1 VPARTAGGPGFARD
15 RRSALSRL
23 LALSACA
30 DDYASIART
39 VACAV
44 DAIGPC
50 RAEGIL
56 LDGRWQ
62 DIGVRHREPGHDGL
76 GRIVPAADSRRVDLA
91 GVPWAWA
98 YPMPE
103 PGLAAGCLV
112 VGAACEPAADEV
124 LLLQILAQQAT
135 AALAAARLR
144 GRAEQ
149 QAAELQR
156 AEAALRRR
164 MQVHDRLTQVAQRS
178 EGQDG
183 IARAV
188 YELTGLPAGIEDRSG
203 HLRAWAGPGRPDP
216 YPEADPR
223 RRDALLRRA
232 MAARAPVRDGDR
244 LISAALLA
252 GDPVIVLAVSD
263 PGGAAGDMERVA
275 IEHATTVLGME
286 VARLQGLA
294 ETGTHLRSKLVLDL
308 IAGADEPGVLSRAQA
323 LGYDLGRRH
332 RVIAVEGRRGGNI
345 DAFFRAVSRAAA
357 DGQVGSLL
365 AVHLRDVIVLADSER
380 PWEQFRAAVVA
391 NLHGARCRIGVGGC
405 CEDLGE
411 FPRSYREA
419 RLALRIQKAVRGHDQ
434 TTQFEQLGVY
444 QVLGNAR
451 ETAAMEGFV
460 RQQLG
465 ALIDYD
471 ALHGAQLVETLS
483 EYLECGGNYDASAS
497 GLSVHRSTLKYRLK
511 RIREVSG
518 HDLRLPDTQ
527 FNLQLAT
534 RAARTLLA
542 LRDS

>member
-1 VPARTAGGPGFARD
+1 MPARTAGGHRFARD
-15 RRSALSRL
+15 RCSALSNL
-23 LALSACA
+23 LALSAGA
-30 DDYASIART
+30 DDHASIART

-44 DAIGPC
+44 EAIGRC

-62 DIGVRHREPGHDGL
+62 DLGTRHREPDHDGL
-76 GRIVPAADSRRVDLA
+76 RRIVLSADSRRVELT

-98 YPMPE
+98 YPMPD

-112 VGAACEPAADEV
+112 VGAAREPAADEV

-144 GRAEQ
+144 GREEQ

-156 AEAALRRR
+156 AQAALRHR
-164 MQVHDRLTQVAQRS
+164 MQAHDRLTQVARRT
-178 EGQDG
+178 EGHDG

-188 YELTGLPAGIEDRSG
+188 YELTGLAAAIEDRSG

-216 YPEADPR
+216 YPRADPR

-232 MAARAPVRDGDR
+232 VAAGTPVRDGDR
-244 LISAALLA
+244 LISAAVLA
-252 GDPVIVLAVSD
+252 GDPVAVLAVSD
-263 PGGAAGDMERVA
+263 PGSTAGDAERVA

-308 IAGADEPGVLSRAQA
+308 IAGTDEPGVRSRAQA
-323 LGYDLGRRH
+323 LGYDLGRPH
-332 RVIAVEGRRGGNI
+332 RVIAVEGRCGGEI

-357 DGQVGSLL
+357 DSQVGSLL
-365 AVHLRDVIVLADSER
+365 AVHLRDVVVLADTER
-380 PWEQFRAAVVA
+380 PWEQFRSAVEA
-391 NLHGARCRIGVGGC
+391 SLPGARCRIGVGGR
-405 CEDLGE
+405 CEDLGD

-451 ETAAMEGFV
+451 DTAALERFV

-465 ALIDYD
+465 ALMDYD
-471 ALHGAQLVETLS
+471 ELHGAQLVETLT
-483 EYLECGGNYDASAS
+483 EYLECGGKYDASAS
-497 GLSVHRSTLKYRLK
+497 ALLVHRSTLKYRLK

-518 HDLRLPDTQ
+518 HDLGLPDTQ

>member
-1 VPARTAGGPGFARD
+1 VPARTAGGPRLARD
-15 RRSALSRL
+15 RRSALSSL

-30 DDYASIART
+30 DDHASIART

-44 DAIGPC
+44 EAIGSC

-56 LDGRWQ
+56 LAGRWQ
-62 DIGVRHREPGHDGL
+62 DIGARHREPGHDGL
-76 GRIVPAADSRRVDLA
+76 GCIVLSADSRRVELT

-98 YPMPE
+98 YPIPE

-112 VGAACEPAADEV
+112 VGAAREPAADEV

-144 GRAEQ
+144 GREEQ

-156 AEAALRRR
+156 AQAALRRC
-164 MQVHDRLTQVAQRS
+164 MQVHDRLTQVAQRT

-188 YELTGLPAGIEDRSG
+188 YELTGLPAAIEDRAG

-263 PGGAAGDMERVA
+263 PGGAAGDTERVA
-275 IEHATTVLGME
+275 IEHATTVLGIE
-286 VARLQGLA
+286 VARLHGLP

-323 LGYDLGRRH
+323 LGYDLGRPH
-332 RVIAVEGRRGGNI
+332 RVIAVEGRRGGDI

-380 PWEQFRAAVVA
+380 PWEQLRAAVVA
-391 NLHGARCRIGVGGC
+391 NLHGGRCRIGVGGC
-405 CEDLGE
+405 CEDPGE

-419 RLALRIQKAVRGHDQ
+419 RLALRIQKAVRGDDQ

-444 QVLGNAR
+444 QVLGNAW
-451 ETAAMEGFV
+451 ETAAMERFV
-460 RQQLG
+460 HQQLG
-465 ALIDYD
+465 PLMDYD
-471 ALHGAQLVETLS
+471 ALHGAQLVETLG
-483 EYLECGGNYDASAS
+483 EYLECGGHYDASAS
-497 GLSVHRSTLKYRLK
+497 ALSVHRSTLKYRLK

-518 HDLRLPDTQ
+518 HDLGLPDTQ

-534 RAARTLLA
+534 RAARALLA

>member
-1 VPARTAGGPGFARD
+1 MTA
-15 RRSALSRL
+15 SA
-23 LALSACA
+23 
-30 DDYASIART
+30 
-39 VACAV
+39 
-44 DAIGPC
+44 G
-50 RAEGIL
+50 
-56 LDGRWQ
+56 
-62 DIGVRHREPGHDGL
+62 
-76 GRIVPAADSRRVDLA
+76 IVPSADSRRVELA

-103 PGLAAGCLV
+103 PGRAAGCLV
-112 VGAACEPAADEV
+112 AAAAREPATDEL
-124 LLLQILAQQAT
+124 LLLQILAQQTA

-144 GRAEQ
+144 GRQEQ
-149 QAAELQR
+149 HAAELQR
-156 AEAALRRR
+156 AQAALRRR
-164 MQVHDRLTQVAQRS
+164 VQVHDRLTQVTQRA

-188 YELTGLPAGIEDRSG
+188 YELTGLPAAIEDCSG

-232 MAARAPVRDGDR
+232 VAARVPVRDGDR

-252 GDPVIVLAVSD
+252 GDPVVVLAVSD
-263 PGGAAGDMERVA
+263 PGSTAGDTERVA

-286 VARLQGLA
+286 VARLRGLA

-323 LGYDLGRRH
+323 LGYDLGRPH
-332 RVIAVEGRRGGNI
+332 RVIAVEGRRGGDI

-365 AVHLRDVIVLADSER
+365 AVHLREVIVLADTER
-380 PWEQFRAAVVA
+380 PWEQLRAAVVA
-391 NLHGARCRIGVGGC
+391 NLHGARCRLGVGGC

-451 ETAAMEGFV
+451 ETAAMERFV

-465 ALIDYD
+465 ALMDYD
-471 ALHGAQLVETLS
+471 ARHGAQLVKPLS
-483 EYLECGGNYDASAS
+483 E
-497 GLSVHRSTLKYRLK
+497 
-511 RIREVSG
+511 
-518 HDLRLPDTQ
+518 
-527 FNLQLAT
+527 
-534 RAARTLLA
+534 
-542 LRDS
+542 